1 MPGKDIAL
9 SGRVNLSS
17 LIEPTVINGKHTY
30 EESTF
35 FVRGENLGQIPSDM
49 KVENVLDVIM
59 PAQQQQLQ
67 RAA

>member
-1 MPGKDIAL
+1 
-9 SGRVNLSS
+9 
-17 LIEPTVINGKHTY
+17 VINGKHTY